1 MSKLRDLSD
10 ILASIL
16 KVNSKD
22 ITIDSSM
29 DDFSE
34 WDSIGH
40 MNIILTIEEHFNVYI
55 DDEDAMEL
63 TSVKLLLN
71 AVEGN

>member
-1 MSKLRDLSD
+1 MSKLSDLSD

-29 DDFSE
+29 DDFPE
-34 WDSIGH
+34 WDSVGH
-40 MNIILTIEEHFNVYI
+40 MNIILTIEEHFDVYI
-55 DDEDAMEL
+55 DDEDAMDL
-63 TSVKLLLN
+63 TSVKLLMH
-71 AVEGN
+71 VIKKD

>member
-1 MSKLRDLSD
+1 MSKLSDLSD

-29 DDFSE
+29 DDFPE
-34 WDSIGH
+34 WDSVGH
-40 MNIILTIEEHFNVYI
+40 MNIILTIEEHFDVYI

-63 TSVKLLLN
+63 TSVKLLMH
-71 AVEGN
+71 VIKED